1 MKAAILAAFKHDQ
14 QTMNFKDL
22 QQKYYEVRCVTGVD
36 AFSLAN
42 RGKSQNRN
50 DINVLGGNSNGGRN
64 MAAYKSWHSV

>member
-1 MKAAILAAFKHDQ
+1 MKDKILAAFKHDQ

-22 QQKYYEVRCVTGVD
+22 QQKYYAVRCITGID
-36 AFSLAN
+36 AFSLVN

-64 MAAYKSWHSV
+64 MAAYKSGHNV